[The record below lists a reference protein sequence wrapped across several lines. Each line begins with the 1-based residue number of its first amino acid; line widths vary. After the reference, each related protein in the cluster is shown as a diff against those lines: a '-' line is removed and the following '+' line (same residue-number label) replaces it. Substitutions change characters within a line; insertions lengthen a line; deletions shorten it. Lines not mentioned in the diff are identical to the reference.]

1 VQTRAFERTAAGRR
15 RAVRSATIDSTIALM
30 LALFVNAAI
39 LIVAAAVFHANGET
53 NVQEIDQA
61 YRLLSPLLGIGFAS
75 ALFAIALLAA
85 GFNSTITGTLAGQIV
100 MEGFLHIRLPP
111 WMRRLITRAIAI
123 VPVVII
129 TAIWGSRGT
138 GQLLILS
145 QVILSM
151 QLPFAIIPLIL
162 FVSDRKKV
170 GTFKI
175 SAPWMVISWIAAVT
189 IVALNVNLL
198 LAMALGN
205 G

>member
-1 VQTRAFERTAAGRR
+1 
-15 RAVRSATIDSTIALM
+15 
-30 LALFVNAAI
+30 
-39 LIVAAAVFHANGET
+39 
-53 NVQEIDQA
+53 
-61 YRLLSPLLGIGFAS
+61 LSPLLGVGFAS
-75 ALFAIALLAA
+75 ALFATALLAA

-100 MEGFLHIRLPP
+100 MEGFHIRLPP
-111 WMRRLITRAIAI
+111 WIRRLMTRAIAI

-129 TAIWGSRGT
+129 TALWGSRGT

-170 GTFKI
+170 GAFTI
-175 SAPWMVISWIAAVT
+175 GRPWIVVSWIAAAT
-189 IVALNVNLL
+189 IVALNVRLL
-198 LAMALGN
+198 LDAALGN